1 ASAGATAR
9 TVECPS
15 PATTDVTLDAS
26 ASTDPEDNIV
36 LFAWR
41 RDSRAGAEVGGGPI
55 VHVSQP
61 LGVTQPY
68 ALAVVD
74 AFGQA
79 SADATAVTVVDSTP
93 PAITSV
99 TASPATVWP
108 PNHKMVP
115 VTLTTD
121 ATDTCGAATC
131 AIASVSSNESANGNG
146 DGNTA
151 TDSQITGPNT
161 VNVRAERSGAGGDRV
176 YTITVRCSDPSGNA
190 STGTTTV
197 TVTH

>member
-1 ASAGATAR
+1 
-9 TVECPS
+9 
-15 PATTDVTLDAS
+15 
-26 ASTDPEDNIV
+26 
-36 LFAWR
+36 
-41 RDSRAGAEVGGGPI
+41 
-55 VHVSQP
+55 VSQP

-79 SADATAVTVVDSTP
+79 TADTTAVTVVDSTP

-99 TASPATVWP
+99 TASPATVSP

-115 VTLTTD
+115 VTVTTD
-121 ATDTCGAATC
+121 AVDTCGTATC
-131 AIASVSSNESANGNG
+131 AIASVSSNESVNGNG
-146 DGNTA
+146 DGNT
-151 TDSQITGPNT
+151 DSDWQITGPNT
-161 VNVRAERSGAGGDRV
+161 VNVRAERTGAGDGLV